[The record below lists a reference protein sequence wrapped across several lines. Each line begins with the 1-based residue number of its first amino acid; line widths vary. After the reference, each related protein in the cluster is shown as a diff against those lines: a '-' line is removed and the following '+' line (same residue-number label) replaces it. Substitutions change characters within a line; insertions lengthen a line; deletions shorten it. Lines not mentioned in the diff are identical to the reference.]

1 MSESITLHSF
11 GTNDRS
17 GKVRWLANEL
27 GLEITEARVKLGE
40 HRQFPYRN
48 LNPFAAIPT
57 VQWREQTL
65 IESTAIC
72 TLLAEAYPE
81 SQLVVAPEEPA
92 RAEYLQ
98 WMAIC
103 SDTLENRLVET
114 TLAMVG
120 IMPPEYKALHERT
133 LQFKLRITLEQMPK
147 QGFIVADRFTL
158 ADISLA
164 YSLRLAIGGGL
175 IEFDAVAGYLV
186 PLMAREAAQKAEFFS
201 SLKG

>member
-1 MSESITLHSF
+1 MSEPITLHSF

-27 GLEITEARVKLGE
+27 GLEITETRVQLGE
-40 HRQFPYRN
+40 HRQFPYRD

-72 TLLAEAYPE
+72 TLLAEAYPAHK
-81 SQLVVAPEEPA
+81 LTVTPEESA
-92 RAEYLQ
+92 RADYLQ

-114 TLAMVG
+114 TLSLAG
-120 IMPPEYKALHERT
+120 ILPPEYKALHERT
-133 LQFKLRITLEQMPK
+133 LQFKLRIVLEQMPET
-147 QGFIVADRFTL
+147 GFIVADRFTL

-164 YSLRLAIGGGL
+164 YSLRLAVGAGL
-175 IEFDAVAGYLV
+175 IEFDAVAAYME
-186 PLMAREAAQKAEFFS
+186 PLMAREAAQSADFFS
-201 SLKG
+201 SLKR

>member
-1 MSESITLHSF
+1 MSETITLHSF

-40 HRQFPYRN
+40 HRQFPYRD

-57 VQWREQTL
+57 VQWRDQTL

-81 SQLVVAPEEPA
+81 RKLVVAPEEPA
-92 RAEYLQ
+92 RADYLK

-114 TLAMVG
+114 TLASEG

-158 ADISLA
+158 ADITLA
-164 YSLRLAIGGGL
+164 YSLRLAIGAGL
-175 IEFDAVAGYLV
+175 IEFADVAGYLE

-201 SLKG
+201 SLKQ